1 MFVDKRRIQITTIEL
16 ETTFV
21 ANLDKHTVRLLSLF
35 FAKGGAAGRKMG
47 QLLDLLKQEETTE
60 MRRDVVIR
68 CLIVYFSESVDDLIK
83 DYHGAPSDEV
93 KEDLAQH
100 TIKIVTKGGSTED
113 DPLDVGIVLEGR
125 EVLSGLSSVARVCA
139 LLLGLIYAVNLS
151 YPKQLRYTFEF
162 CQKMLLELDSGKL
175 SPKVHALKSKLLS

>member
-1 MFVDKRRIQITTIEL
+1 
-16 ETTFV
+16 
-21 ANLDKHTVRLLSLF
+21 
-35 FAKGGAAGRKMG
+35 MG
-47 QLLDLLKQEETTE
+47 QFLDLLKQ
-60 MRRDVVIR
+60 
-68 CLIVYFSESVDDLIK
+68 
-83 DYHGAPSDEV
+83 GAPSDEV

-125 EVLSGLSSVARVCA
+125 EVLSGLSSVARACA